1 MRTFDLSPLI
11 QERTLTFYDHID
23 LILKDDEFRST
34 VKEIF
39 RSLEE
44 LDTKYTNLVWLYH
57 NIDTLRTD
65 HVFQEAVGLQ
75 LAQEGY
81 TCSMEVVGGISKTM
95 SDMWN
100 KIVEFFRKMMQYLQE
115 VFLINTK
122 AAAELCTKLAEQ
134 CNDPKKVD
142 KLKKEYTTHGESVL
156 TLTALFKLINETAD
170 DRIKDVAGIK
180 QVISDQ
186 EKIKAEGAEQ
196 KANSTETKL
205 KELQQKLQQE
215 SGNGDDQ
222 QNTQDGMDPINGKWF
237 DAGALKDM
245 ASSLTNLT
253 SYVGKLRQMQ
263 SDVRAVSNNVKSDT
277 QQSKELAKTR
287 LDTLKKYAK
296 AIDNEVK
303 FIMRCSTLVGK
314 KCQVLLKITEK

>member
-34 VKEIF
+34 VKDIF

-100 KIVEFFRKMMQYLQE
+100 KIVEFFRKMMLYIQE
-115 VFLINTK
+115 VLSINTN
-122 AAAELCTKLAEQ
+122 ASAELCTQLAKELQ
-134 CNDPKKVD
+134 DPSKED
-142 KLKKEYTTHGESVL
+142 KLKKEYTTHGESVDSIIS
-156 TLTALFKLINETAD
+156 AFDAI
-170 DRIKDVAGIK
+170 IKANKDIQNTV
-180 QVISDQ
+180 
-186 EKIKAEGAEQ
+186 EKIKAMRSNDEHIQAQGQEESA
-196 KANSTETKL
+196 KTANSNVDAAKDRMNKESGNGPDRSNTQDGKDPIEGNWFNPQKLTELAAKL
-205 KELQQKLQQE
+205 KELGTSAGTIRSLQ
-215 SGNGDDQ
+215 STIKAIAN
-222 QNTQDGMDPINGKWF
+222 NT
-237 DAGALKDM
+237 
-245 ASSLTNLT
+245 
-253 SYVGKLRQMQ
+253 
-263 SDVRAVSNNVKSDT
+263 KSDT
-277 QQSKELAKTR
+277 QQSKEMAKTK
-287 LDTLKKYAK
+287 LDTIKDISKM
-296 AIDNEVK
+296 IDGNIRLVMK
-303 FIMRCSTLVGK
+303 CSTMVGK
-314 KCQVLLKITEK
+314 KCQILLKIVKK

>member
-11 QERTLTFYDHID
+11 QERTLTFYDHIN
-23 LILKDDEFRST
+23 LILKDDEFST
-34 VKEIF
+34 TIKDIF
-39 RSLEE
+39 QSLEE
-44 LDTKYTNLVWLYH
+44 LDTKYTNLKWLYH

-65 HVFQEAVGLQ
+65 HVFQEIVGLQ
-75 LAQEGY
+75 LAEEGY
-81 TCSMEVVGGISKTM
+81 TCSMEVAGGISKTM

-122 AAAELCTKLAEQ
+122 ASSELCTKLAER
-134 CNDPKKVD
+134 CNDPKNVD
-142 KLKKEYTTHGESVL
+142 KLKKEYTTHGESVP
-156 TLTALFKLINETAD
+156 TLTALFKLINSTSDE
-170 DRIKDVAGIK
+170 RIKDIEGIK
-180 QVISDQ
+180 SIISDQ

-196 KANSTETKL
+196 KANATEAKM
-205 KELQQKLQQE
+205 KELQEKLQQE
-215 SGNGDDQ
+215 SGHGDDN
-222 QNTQDGMDPINGKWF
+222 QNSQDGMDPIEGKWF
-237 DAGALKDM
+237 DSGALRGL
-245 ASSLTNLT
+245 ASSLNDLS
-253 SYVGKLRQMQ
+253 SYVGKLRKMQ

-303 FIMRCSTLVGK
+303 FIMHCSNVIGK